1 MLAKLLPTKIADN
14 NWSGFFRSSNALFAL
29 VFDFLDKFFNF
40 ILLAAIIPVSDPEK
54 NPLSI
59 NKNTR
64 VENAYERDRRP
75 LDIFLHWSCHKFRTK
90 LMGHQTIQKY
100 YLS

>member
-1 MLAKLLPTKIADN
+1 MFAKLLPTKIADN
-14 NWSGFFRSSNALFAL
+14 NWSGFFRSSKALFAL

-54 NPLSI
+54 NPLRI

-64 VENAYERDRRP
+64 VENKINKEGS
-75 LDIFLHWSCHKFRTK
+75 SCITSSTAMSSCNMLQEQHTLR
-90 LMGHQTIQKY
+90 
-100 YLS
+100 

>member
-54 NPLSI
+54 NPLRI

-64 VENAYERDRRP
+64 VENKINKEGS
-75 LDIFLHWSCHKFRTK
+75 SCITSSTGMSSCNMLQGQHT
-90 LMGHQTIQKY
+90 LQQKDF
-100 YLS
+100 